1 MTLIP
6 LFSLS
11 LATVSPP
18 GTAPGDLAALD
29 IRGIKDPIVISGAA
43 NLLWWLLALLLL
55 AAFAWIA
62 WRYWWH
68 KKTPPAQ
75 NLTPQIPPHVKARQ
89 KLEQAL
95 ACLEE
100 PRPFCI
106 LVSDAIR
113 VYLEEQFQLHAPE
126 RTTEEFL
133 DEVQSSPALTFDQ
146 KQALGDFLSR
156 CDLVKFARY
165 LPGKPELNDL
175 YQSATRLI
183 DETEPAPPPPDPVAA
198 PASSLQRS
206 AP

>member
-6 LFSLS
+6 LYSLS

-18 GTAPGDLAALD
+18 GTAPGDLAPLD
-29 IRGIKDPIVISGAA
+29 IRAIKDPLDIPGTA
-43 NLLWWLLALLLL
+43 NWLWWLLPLLLL
-55 AAFAWIA
+55 AALAWIA
-62 WRYWWH
+62 WRYWWS
-68 KKTPPAQ
+68 KKPQNQ
-75 NLTPQIPPHVKARQ
+75 NLAPQIPPHVKARQ

-133 DEVQSSPALTFDQ
+133 DELQSSPALTFDQ
-146 KQALGDFLSR
+146 KQALGDFLNR

-183 DETEPAPPPPDPVAA
+183 DETEPAPPVPDPA
-198 PASSLQRS
+198 PAPISPALQRS
-206 AP
+206 AS